1 MRENAN
7 ARREIGALYGFRVL
21 MTLLVANFHIWQQ
34 SWLPQTVTLLGSR
47 ISFDYITRTGYIFVD
62 GLILLSG
69 FLLFL
74 PHAGCR
80 REGTKPPSVLAFYR
94 NRLWRIL
101 PSYLLAVLA
110 AYFLFALPQGSYA
123 SEGARRLDLWSH
135 LTLTQTF
142 FLQPY
147 YGTPLNGVLWTVC
160 IEMQFYLLFPLL
172 ARWTRKKPGLTLGL
186 MMAAGWLYRA
196 FIYYKVEDTAMYIN
210 QLPAFLDVYALG
222 MLGAMGYEAGRAF
235 LEKCAPRRKTALQW
249 ASAAGLALC
258 IWVVLQ
264 ILHAQC
270 TMGLQSTA
278 SLRLG
283 QLKHR
288 LPLALAL
295 LGCILTSAFLPR
307 PLEWLLGNRLMRW
320 LSGLTFNF
328 YIWHQFL
335 AVQYVRNWFP
345 NTLHS
350 DPGLQWAFTVL
361 CYASTLVLAA
371 ALTAVTDGFARWG
384 KSLCRKRTPKRA
396 AL

>member
-123 SEGARRLDLWSH
+123 SDGARRLDLWSH

-249 ASAAGLALC
+249 ATAAGLALC

-361 CYASTLVLAA
+361 CYASTLLLAA

>member
-1 MRENAN
+1 MGENAN

-270 TMGLQSTA
+270 TLGLQSTA

-361 CYASTLVLAA
+361 CYASTLLLAA

>member
-1 MRENAN
+1 MGEKDN

-249 ASAAGLALC
+249 AAAAGLALC

-270 TMGLQSTA
+270 TLGLQSTA

>member
-1 MRENAN
+1 MGENAN

-123 SEGARRLDLWSH
+123 REGARRLDLWSH

-258 IWVVLQ
+258 VWVVLQ
-264 ILHAQC
+264 ILQAQC
-270 TMGLQSTA
+270 TLGLQSTA

-288 LPLALAL
+288 LPLALVL

-307 PLEWLLGNRLMRW
+307 PLEWLFGNRLMRW

-361 CYASTLVLAA
+361 CYASTLLLAA

>member
-1 MRENAN
+1 MGENAN

-80 REGTKPPSVLAFYR
+80 WEGTKPPSVLAFYR

-186 MMAAGWLYRA
+186 MMAVGWLYRA

-270 TMGLQSTA
+270 TLGLQSTA

-283 QLKHR
+283 QMKHR

>member
-1 MRENAN
+1 M
-7 ARREIGALYGFRVL
+7 
-21 MTLLVANFHIWQQ
+21 
-34 SWLPQTVTLLGSR
+34 
-47 ISFDYITRTGYIFVD
+47 D

-235 LEKCAPRRKTALQW
+235 LEKCAPQTENSAAMGGRRRAGPVHMGSAANSPCPVYDGAAKHGLAAAGAAETPA
-249 ASAAGLALC
+249 AAGSGAAGLHSYIRLPAPPAGMAARQSADALAVRADVQFLYLAPISGGAIC
-258 IWVVLQ
+258 AELVSQHAPQRPRAAMGLYGAVLCQYAGAGCRADGGHGWVRPMGKVVLLGKEHESSRPSDRAEFQ
-264 ILHAQC
+264 
-270 TMGLQSTA
+270 TA
-278 SLRLG
+278 LDRSRFSFHNKKRKLR
-283 QLKHR
+283 
-288 LPLALAL
+288 
-295 LGCILTSAFLPR
+295 
-307 PLEWLLGNRLMRW
+307 
-320 LSGLTFNF
+320 NF
-328 YIWHQFL
+328 
-335 AVQYVRNWFP
+335 
-345 NTLHS
+345 
-350 DPGLQWAFTVL
+350 
-361 CYASTLVLAA
+361 
-371 ALTAVTDGFARWG
+371 
-384 KSLCRKRTPKRA
+384 
-396 AL
+396 

>member
-1 MRENAN
+1 MGEKDN

-34 SWLPQTVTLLGSR
+34 SWLPQTVVLLGKR

-74 PHAGCR
+74 PHARCR
-80 REGTKPPSVLAFYR
+80 REGTKPPGVLDFYR

-101 PSYLLAVLA
+101 PPYLLAVLA

-123 SEGARRLDLWSH
+123 SDGARRLDLWSH

-196 FIYYKVEDTAMYIN
+196 FVYYKVEDTAMYIN

-235 LEKCAPRRKTALQW
+235 LETRAPRLKTALQW
-249 ASAAGLALC
+249 AAAAGMVLC
-258 IWVVLQ
+258 IGVVLQ

-270 TMGLQSTA
+270 ALGLQSTA

-371 ALTAVTDGFARWG
+371 ALTAVTEGAARWG
-384 KSLCRKRTPKRA
+384 KALCRRKSEK
-396 AL
+396 

>member
-135 LTLTQTF
+135 LTLTHTF

-222 MLGAMGYEAGRAF
+222 MLGAMGYEAGRAL
-235 LEKCAPRRKTALQW
+235 LEKCAPRLKTALQW
-249 ASAAGLALC
+249 AAAAGLALC

-278 SLRLG
+278 LLRLG

-288 LPLALAL
+288 LPLALVL

-361 CYASTLVLAA
+361 CYASTLLLAA

>member
-258 IWVVLQ
+258 VWVVLQ

-270 TMGLQSTA
+270 MLGLQSTA

>member
-1 MRENAN
+1 MGEKDN

-110 AYFLFALPQGSYA
+110 AYFLFALPQGSYT
-123 SEGARRLDLWSH
+123 SDGARRLDLWSH

-196 FIYYKVEDTAMYIN
+196 FIYFKIEDTAMYIN

-222 MLGAMGYEAGRAF
+222 MLGAMGYEAGRAL
-235 LEKCAPRRKTALQW
+235 LEKCAPRLKTALQW
-249 ASAAGLALC
+249 AAAAGLALC

-270 TMGLQSTA
+270 TLGLQSTA

>member
-1 MRENAN
+1 MGEKDN

-135 LTLTQTF
+135 LTLTQTY

-264 ILHAQC
+264 ILQAQC
-270 TMGLQSTA
+270 TLGLQSTA

-307 PLEWLLGNRLMRW
+307 PLEWLLGNRLMRR

-361 CYASTLVLAA
+361 CYASTLMLAA

>member
-1 MRENAN
+1 MGENAN

-249 ASAAGLALC
+249 AAAAGLALC

-270 TMGLQSTA
+270 TMGQQSTA
-278 SLRLG
+278 LLRLG

>member
-1 MRENAN
+1 
-7 ARREIGALYGFRVL
+7 
-21 MTLLVANFHIWQQ
+21 
-34 SWLPQTVTLLGSR
+34 
-47 ISFDYITRTGYIFVD
+47 
-62 GLILLSG
+62 
-69 FLLFL
+69 
-74 PHAGCR
+74 
-80 REGTKPPSVLAFYR
+80 
-94 NRLWRIL
+94 
-101 PSYLLAVLA
+101 
-110 AYFLFALPQGSYA
+110 
-123 SEGARRLDLWSH
+123 
-135 LTLTQTF
+135 
-142 FLQPY
+142 
-147 YGTPLNGVLWTVC
+147 
-160 IEMQFYLLFPLL
+160 
-172 ARWTRKKPGLTLGL
+172 
-186 MMAAGWLYRA
+186 
-196 FIYYKVEDTAMYIN
+196 MYIN

-249 ASAAGLALC
+249 AAAAGVALC

-264 ILHAQC
+264 ILQAQC
-270 TMGLQSTA
+270 TLGLQSTA
-278 SLRLG
+278 LLRLG

-361 CYASTLVLAA
+361 CYASTLLLAA
-371 ALTAVTDGFARWG
+371 ALTVVTDGFARWG

>member
-1 MRENAN
+1 MGENAN

-186 MMAAGWLYRA
+186 MMATGWLYRA
-196 FIYYKVEDTAMYIN
+196 FVYYKVEDTAMYIN

-270 TMGLQSTA
+270 TLGLQSTA

>member
-1 MRENAN
+1 MGEKDN

-249 ASAAGLALC
+249 ATAAGLALC

-278 SLRLG
+278 LLRLG

>member
-80 REGTKPPSVLAFYR
+80 REGTKPPSALAFYR

-222 MLGAMGYEAGRAF
+222 MLGAMGYEAGRAL
-235 LEKCAPRRKTALQW
+235 LEKCAPRLKTALQW
-249 ASAAGLALC
+249 AAAAGLALC

-264 ILHAQC
+264 ILQAQC
-270 TMGLQSTA
+270 TLGLQSTA

-361 CYASTLVLAA
+361 CYASTLMLAA

>member
-249 ASAAGLALC
+249 ATATGLALC

-278 SLRLG
+278 LLRLG

>member
-101 PSYLLAVLA
+101 PSYLLAVLT

-123 SEGARRLDLWSH
+123 SEGTRRLDLWSH

-235 LEKCAPRRKTALQW
+235 LEKCAPRLRTALQW

-258 IWVVLQ
+258 VWIVLQ
-264 ILHAQC
+264 ILQAQC
-270 TMGLQSTA
+270 TLGLQSTA

-288 LPLALAL
+288 LALALAL

-361 CYASTLVLAA
+361 CYASTLLLAA

-396 AL
+396 AI

>member
-1 MRENAN
+1 MGENAN

-74 PHAGCR
+74 PHARCR
-80 REGTKPPSVLAFYR
+80 REGTNPPGVLDFYR

-123 SEGARRLDLWSH
+123 SDGARRLDLWSH

-196 FIYYKVEDTAMYIN
+196 FVYYKVEDTAMYIN

-235 LEKCAPRRKTALQW
+235 LETRAPRLKTALQW
-249 ASAAGLALC
+249 AAAAGMVLC

-270 TMGLQSTA
+270 ALGLQSTA

-307 PLEWLLGNRLMRW
+307 PLEWLLGNRLMRC

-371 ALTAVTDGFARWG
+371 ALTAVTEGAARWG
-384 KSLCRKRTPKRA
+384 KALCRRKSEKQH
-396 AL
+396 

>member
-1 MRENAN
+1 MGENAN

-21 MTLLVANFHIWQQ
+21 MTLLVGNFHIWQQ

-123 SEGARRLDLWSH
+123 SEVARRLDLWSH

-222 MLGAMGYEAGRAF
+222 MLGAMGYEAGRAL
-235 LEKCAPRRKTALQW
+235 LEKCAPRLKTALQW
-249 ASAAGLALC
+249 AAAAGLALC

-278 SLRLG
+278 LLRLG

-288 LPLALAL
+288 LPLALVL

>member
-1 MRENAN
+1 MGENAN

-80 REGTKPPSVLAFYR
+80 WEGTKPPSVLAFYR

-222 MLGAMGYEAGRAF
+222 MLGAMGYEAGRAL
-235 LEKCAPRRKTALQW
+235 LEKCTPRRKTALQW

-270 TMGLQSTA
+270 TLGLQSTA